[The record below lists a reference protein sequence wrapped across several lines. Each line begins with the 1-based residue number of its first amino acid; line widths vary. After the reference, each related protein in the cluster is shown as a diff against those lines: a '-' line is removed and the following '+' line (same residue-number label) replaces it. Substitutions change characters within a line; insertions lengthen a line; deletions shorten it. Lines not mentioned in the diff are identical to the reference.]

1 MEQNIDINMLLN
13 EIQKLNKQLEEKN
26 SINTIPKREKRKK
39 GTYQLNANGT
49 ARLQHMLNGERYS
62 ETVEAQNEKEA
73 EAKLALFIESVETG
87 KITNCNFSLTE
98 FTQIW
103 LDKKVRPNS
112 DANICP
118 KKYISY
124 LNNRVLPTLG
134 DKKLNK
140 ITRLDMEDFFNTLK
154 KSKTLYK
161 NRENTTIKPGSVEK
175 IKSILNA
182 IFNYAIELDLI
193 YKNPCKG
200 LRIKYDTITDDIK
213 YIKEIADK
221 KLNKINYYNVLE
233 FKKVN
238 SILEDEL
245 LYYYNSNIRDDK
257 KLREISRRIV
267 VLLDL
272 NTGMRR
278 SELFGLAKGEGFDD
292 LNLAD
297 KTFYVNKTRHYA
309 KGVGKYTKATK
320 NPHSIRK
327 KSIPTKIMSY
337 LEMFF
342 DLLKELKYDN
352 IYIFDNLSIDGT
364 SSWWDK
370 WQDEHGIRNI
380 RFHDI
385 RHTHATILLRL
396 GVDMKTISERLGHAD
411 ISETFNTYADVLK
424 ELDSEASSK
433 LDYNLQDYLT

>member
-1 MEQNIDINMLLN
+1 MSENIDLLN
-13 EIQKLNKQLEEKN
+13 EIEMLKAQIVKLKEEQK
-26 SINTIPKREKRKK
+26 PKKRKK
-39 GTYQLNANGT
+39 GTYQLNSNGT
-49 ARLQHMLNGERYS
+49 ARLQFMFDGKRYS

-73 EAKLALFIESVETG
+73 EAKLALFIEAIETG

-200 LRIKYDTITDDIK
+200 LKIKYDTITDDIK

-221 KLNKINYYNVLE
+221 KLNKINYYNVSE
-233 FKKVN
+233 FKKVH
-238 SILEDEL
+238 SMLEDEL
-245 LYYYNSNIRDDK
+245 IYYYNSNINDDK
-257 KLREISRRIV
+257 KLREVSRRI
-267 VLLDL
+267 LILIDL

-292 LNLAD
+292 LNIND
-297 KTFYVNKTRHYA
+297 KTFYVNKSRHYA

-327 KSIPTKIMSY
+327 KSIPEKIIPY
-337 LEMFF
+337 IEIFF
-342 DLLKELKYDN
+342 NLLKEINYNN
-352 IYIFDNLSIDGT
+352 IYLFDSLSIDST
-364 SSWWDK
+364 SGNWWDK